1 MMELS
6 LNAINARSPY
16 VVTLT
21 PQGFTFQT
29 ELGIH
34 YNISFEPDN
43 EIGGCPTY
51 QFILKKVERE
61 RSPHDPLVE
70 PTILAIID
78 EFFRANFNVLLYI
91 CDTSDG
97 REAKRNRLFLMWFE
111 KHADPERFTIRTAH
125 AQIEKET
132 LYIAVIVEK
141 RNPFYSDIQKQI
153 DHDAA
158 LLSEKPE

>member
-1 MMELS
+1 MELS
-6 LNAINARSPY
+6 LTNINAKSPY
-16 VVTLT
+16 EVSLT

-29 ELGIH
+29 KLGIH
-34 YNISFEPDN
+34 YDVSFEPDN

-51 QFILKKVERE
+51 QLILKKVERE
-61 RSPHDPLVE
+61 RTPHDPQVE

-78 EFFRANFNVLLYI
+78 EFFCSNFNVLLYI

-111 KHADPERFTIRTAH
+111 RHADPERFTIRTA
-125 AQIEKET
+125 QTKLEKEM
-132 LYIAVIVEK
+132 LYISVIVEK
-141 RNPFYSDIQKQI
+141 RNPLYAAIQEQI
-153 DHDAA
+153 DKDTA